1 MKVSILL
8 LIAAIAEVGF
18 GLGLI
23 ATPELMMNIF
33 GVTSNAGSLFLA
45 RMFGAAILS
54 LAILFWMSRNLTST
68 ESLKPVLTA
77 GLVYNL
83 LAFVLILLA
92 TLSGAISATAWGAV
106 VLHVLL
112 TAGFGYFS
120 FAKSGAG

>member
-1 MKVSILL
+1 
-8 LIAAIAEVGF
+8 
-18 GLGLI
+18 
-23 ATPELMMNIF
+23 MNIF

-92 TLSGAISATAWGAV
+92 TLSGAISATARGAV
-106 VLHVLL
+106 VLHLLL

-120 FAKSGAG
+120 FAKK